1 MQLPPY
7 EVVLNSDVEA
17 NLTSVLEQLTIEPA
31 ETEVNRF
38 LLSEESLIAADIK
51 KIRCTHLFKQ

>member
-17 NLTSVLEQLTIEPA
+17 NLTSVLEHLTIEPA
-31 ETEVNRF
+31 ETEVNQF
-38 LLSEESLIAADIK
+38 LLSQESLIAADVK
-51 KIRCTHLFKQ
+51 KVKFAHLFKQ